1 MPVDL
6 KGIVLGA
13 IIKKDMIVVDKGH
26 LPAHI
31 SPNNVSAGVSHL
43 SLAPDREHQ
52 KSNVPHRSH
61 SRIAGTREG
70 RGATVGRPSRTPAP
84 SRVMVVVT
92 RFLRST
98 ARVVAVGEAIAPL
111 PRGFRRGAEGEEEK
125 RECGG

>member
-26 LPAHI
+26 L
-31 SPNNVSAGVSHL
+31 
-43 SLAPDREHQ
+43 
-52 KSNVPHRSH
+52 HRSH